1 MSLDEIQEKALNIA
15 LNKIS
20 GAWDEEI
27 LAQEVLVELR
37 DSELD
42 QALTGFDNK
51 EAADLIAQFTF
62 KSDEDAEFTN
72 EVLGLDD
79 FAENKFDC
87 HCPRCTH
94 SSKRAI

>member
-1 MSLDEIQEKALNIA
+1 M
-15 LNKIS
+15 
-20 GAWDEEI
+20 
-27 LAQEVLVELR
+27 R

-42 QALTGFDNK
+42 QTLTGFDNK

-72 EVLGLDD
+72 EVLDLDD
-79 FAENKFDC
+79 FAEDKFDC

-94 SSKRAI
+94 FKCPFKNLPNAQLPAELFDLTS